1 VRVTAESLLPFFGYV
16 GTAASATVAAA
27 VLASL
32 HRARPR
38 PWLRSW
44 TWSWLFLTFHSLA
57 SAVAYLAARSGVPAQ
72 PRVALASLAAM
83 AGFAQ
88 LVFLLAG
95 TREIATGVLIP
106 RTRLVPV
113 LALTSVAAVLAAL
126 PGSSDPSAAFLRYA
140 LRFGLRS
147 LTAGLV
153 FLLAALLLWRGLQA
167 SPSLGRSLV
176 TGSLAFTG
184 IHHLHYLLVG
194 MGGFSSGIRHPLLT
208 LLSSLDVLLAVVTV
222 LGIVILLLEAERNA
236 AVAAAAQLE
245 HLAGHDALTGLP
257 NRLMLLERTTQALRR
272 ASRDRRSV
280 AVLALD
286 VDGFKLLN
294 DSLGH
299 GLGDELLRSIGTR
312 LKGAVRETDTV
323 ARLSGD
329 EFGLLLEV
337 RDSDEASAVVEKIR
351 AAAGRPFILQGR
363 KVHVTMSGGIAVS
376 PAHGEVPEALLAAAD
391 IASARAREDG
401 RDTIRL
407 FDPSLNEAA
416 RKTVALDGAL
426 RKALVD
432 GELHLVY
439 QPLVS
444 VPTGRI
450 EGFEALLRWE
460 SAELGNV
467 PPSDFI
473 HLAEASGLIVPIGR
487 WALKTACAQAR
498 EWQKAGTPARVSVN
512 LSAREFRQPDLYLT
526 IRDTIAEAGLHA
538 PLLDLEITERVAM
551 ESPDVS
557 QFVLRELRSLGVSI
571 SVDDFGTGYSSLAYL
586 RSFPIDTL
594 KIDGS
599 FIQAMAGDPQS
610 AAIVRSIIDLAHNL
624 KLGTVAEW
632 VETEEQLAL
641 LRRAACDRI
650 QGFLVSRP
658 LPAAEAT
665 RLLLD
670 ERRADRASGGSV
682 A

>member
-1 VRVTAESLLPFFGYV
+1 VTAESLLPFFGYV
-16 GTAASATVAAA
+16 GTSASAAVAAA

-32 HRARPR
+32 HRARQR
-38 PWLRSW
+38 PWLQSW
-44 TWSWLFLTFHSLA
+44 SWSWLFLTFHSLI
-57 SAVAYLAARSGVPAQ
+57 SSVAYLAARSGVPAQ
-72 PRVALASLAAM
+72 PRIALASLAA
-83 AGFAQ
+83 ATGFAQ

-95 TREIATGVLIP
+95 TREIATGVLVP
-106 RTRLVPV
+106 RARLVPA
-113 LALTSVAAVLAAL
+113 LAVASAAAVLMAL
-126 PGSSDPSAAFLRYA
+126 PGSSDPSAAFLRYT
-140 LRFGLRS
+140 LRFGVRS
-147 LTAGLV
+147 LTAGVAFLV
-153 FLLAALLLWRGLQA
+153 AAFLVSRSLRA
-167 SPSLGRSLV
+167 SPSLGRRLV
-176 TGSLAFTG
+176 AGSLAVTG
-184 IHHLHYLLVG
+184 LHHLHYLFIGLV
-194 MGGFSSGIRHPLLT
+194 GFSSGTRHPLLT
-208 LLSSLDVLLAVVTV
+208 LLGSLDVLLAVVTV

-245 HLAGHDALTGLP
+245 HMAGHDALTGLP
-257 NRLMLLERTTQALRR
+257 NRLMLLERTAQALRR

-299 GLGDELLRSIGTR
+299 GLGDELLRSVGTR
-312 LKGAVRETDTV
+312 LRGAVRETDTV

-337 RDSDEASAVVEKIR
+337 RDADEAAVVVEKVR
-351 AAAGRPFILQGR
+351 AATGRPFILHGR
-363 KVHVTMSGGIAVS
+363 EVHVTMSGGLAVS
-376 PAHGEVPEALLAAAD
+376 PRHGESPEVLLAAAD

-401 RDTIRL
+401 RGTLRV
-407 FDPSLNEAA
+407 FDPSLNEVAC
-416 RKTVALDGAL
+416 KMVALEAAI

-432 GELHLVY
+432 GELHLCY
-439 QPLVS
+439 QPIVT
-444 VPTGRI
+444 VPTRRI

-460 SAELGNV
+460 SAELGPV

-473 HLAEASGLIVPIGR
+473 HLAEANGLIVPIGR
-487 WALKTACAQAR
+487 WALKTACSQAR

-526 IRDTIAEAGLHA
+526 VRDTLSETGLHA

-571 SVDDFGTGYSSLAYL
+571 SLDDFGTGYSSLAYL

-599 FIQAMAGDPQS
+599 FIQAMVNDPQS
-610 AAIVRSIIDLAHNL
+610 AAIVRSVIDLAHNL
-624 KLGTVAEW
+624 KLATVAEG
-632 VETEEQLAL
+632 VETEEQASL
-641 LRRAACDRI
+641 LRRAECDRI
-650 QGFLVSRP
+650 QGYVVSRP

-665 RLLLD
+665 RLLRD
-670 ERRADRASGGSV
+670 ERRAAQASGGSV

>member
-1 VRVTAESLLPFFGYV
+1 MTAESLLPFYGYV
-16 GTAASATVAAA
+16 GTAASAAIAAA

-32 HRARPR
+32 HRSRQR

-44 TWSWLFLTFHSLA
+44 SWSWLFLTFHSLL
-57 SAVAYLAARSGVPAQ
+57 SAAAYIAARTGVGAQ
-72 PRVALASLAAM
+72 PRVALASLAAI

-88 LVFLLAG
+88 LVFLLSGA
-95 TREIATGVLIP
+95 REAATGMLFP
-106 RTRLVPV
+106 RARLAPV
-113 LALTSVAAVLAAL
+113 LAAASVVAILMAL
-126 PGSSDPSAAFLRYA
+126 PGSSDPSAAFLRYT
-140 LRFGLRS
+140 LRFGVRS
-147 LTAGLV
+147 LTAGVV
-153 FLLAALLLWRGLQA
+153 FLVAALIVWRGLGA
-167 SPSLGRSLV
+167 APSLGRSLV
-176 TGSLAFTG
+176 TGSLAVTG
-184 IHHLHYLLVG
+184 VHYLHYLVVG
-194 MGGFSSGIRHPLLT
+194 VGGFASGTRSPLLT
-208 LLSSLDVLLAVVTV
+208 LLSSVDVLLAVVTV

-245 HLAGHDALTGLP
+245 HMAGHDALTGLP
-257 NRLMLLERTTQALRR
+257 NRLMLLERTAQALRR

-280 AVLALD
+280 AVLSLD
-286 VDGFKLLN
+286 IDAFKLLN

-299 GLGDELLRSIGTR
+299 GLGDELLRSVGTR

-337 RDSDEASAVVEKIR
+337 RDAEEAEVVVEKLR
-351 AAAGRPFILQGR
+351 AAARRPFVLHGR
-363 KVHVTMSGGIAVS
+363 EIHVTMSGGLAIS
-376 PAHGEVPEALLAAAD
+376 PRHAETPEALLAAAD

-401 RDTIRL
+401 RDTVRT
-407 FDPSLNEAA
+407 FDSSMNEAA
-416 RKTVALDGAL
+416 RKTVALEGAI

-432 GELHLVY
+432 GELRLCY

-444 VPTGRI
+444 VATGRI

-473 HLAEASGLIVPIGR
+473 HLAEANGLIVPIGR
-487 WALKTACAQAR
+487 WALRSACAQAR

-526 IRDTIAEAGLHA
+526 VRNTLSETGLPA
-538 PLLDLEITERVAM
+538 QLLDLEITERVAM

-571 SVDDFGTGYSSLAYL
+571 SIDDFGTGYSSLAYL

-599 FIQAMAGDPQS
+599 FIQAMVGDPQS
-610 AAIVRSIIDLAHNL
+610 AAIVRSVIDLAHHL
-624 KLGTVAEW
+624 KLGTVAEG
-632 VETEEQLAL
+632 VETEEQAAV
-641 LRRAACDRI
+641 LRRASCDRI
-650 QGFLVSRP
+650 QGYLISRP
-658 LPAAEAT
+658 LPAPEAT
-665 RLLLD
+665 RLLRED
-670 ERRADRASGGSV
+670 HRAARAAAGSV

>member
-1 VRVTAESLLPFFGYV
+1 VTAESLLPFFGYV
-16 GTAASATVAAA
+16 GTAASAAVAAA

-32 HRARPR
+32 HRARQR

-44 TWSWLFLTFHSLA
+44 SWSWLFLTYHSLL
-57 SAVAYLAARSGVPAQ
+57 SAAAYFAARTGVPAQ
-72 PRVALASLAAM
+72 PRVVLASLAAM

-88 LVFLLAG
+88 LVYLLSG
-95 TREIATGVLIP
+95 TREVATGVLFP
-106 RTRLVPV
+106 RIRLAPV
-113 LALTSVAAVLAAL
+113 LAVTSVAAVLMAL

-140 LRFGLRS
+140 LRFGVRS
-147 LTAGLV
+147 LSAGVV
-153 FLLAALLLWRGLQA
+153 FLVAALLLWRGLQA
-167 SPSLGRSLV
+167 TPSLGRSLV
-176 TGSLAFTG
+176 AGSLAVTG
-184 IHHLHYLLVG
+184 LHYLHYLVVG
-194 MGGFSSGIRHPLLT
+194 IGGFSSGTRHPLLS

-245 HLAGHDALTGLP
+245 HMAGHDALTGLP
-257 NRLMLLERTTQALRR
+257 NRLMLLERTAQALRR
-272 ASRDRRSV
+272 ASRDHRSV

-299 GLGDELLRSIGTR
+299 GLGDELLRSVGTR

-337 RDSDEASAVVEKIR
+337 RDSDEAVVVVEKIR
-351 AAAGRPFILQGR
+351 VATGRPFVLHGR
-363 KVHVTMSGGIAVS
+363 EVHVTFSGGLAIS
-376 PAHGEVPEALLAAAD
+376 TRHGEAPEALLAAAD

-401 RDTIRL
+401 RDTVRT
-407 FDPSLNEAA
+407 FDPSLNEKA
-416 RKTVALDGAL
+416 RKTVALEGAI
-426 RKALVD
+426 RKALTD
-432 GELHLVY
+432 GELRLFY
-439 QPLVS
+439 QPIIS

-460 SAELGNV
+460 SAELGQV

-473 HLAEASGLIVPIGR
+473 HLAEANGLIVPIGR
-487 WALKTACAQAR
+487 WALKTACSQAR

-526 IRDTIAEAGLHA
+526 VRDTIAETGLHA

-557 QFVLRELRSLGVSI
+557 QFVLRELRSLGVTI

-586 RSFPIDTL
+586 RSFPIDAL

-599 FIQAMAGDPQS
+599 FIQAMVNDPQS
-610 AAIVRSIIDLAHNL
+610 AAIVRSVIDLAHNL
-624 KLGTVAEW
+624 KLTTVAEG

-650 QGFLVSRP
+650 QGYVVSRP

-665 RLLLD
+665 RLLRD
-670 ERRADRASGGSV
+670 ERRASSATSASV

>member
-1 VRVTAESLLPFFGYV
+1 MTAESLLPFYGYV
-16 GTAASATVAAA
+16 GTAASAAIAAA

-32 HRARPR
+32 HRARQR

-44 TWSWLFLTFHSLA
+44 SWSWLFLTFHSLL
-57 SAVAYLAARSGVPAQ
+57 SAAAYIAARTGVPAE
-72 PRVALASLAAM
+72 PRIALASLAAI

-88 LVFLLAG
+88 LVFLLSGA
-95 TREIATGVLIP
+95 REVATGTLFP
-106 RTRLVPV
+106 RARLATV
-113 LALTSVAAVLAAL
+113 LAAASVAAILMAL
-126 PGSSDPSAAFLRYA
+126 PGSSDPSAAFLRYT
-140 LRFGLRS
+140 LRFGVRS
-147 LTAGLV
+147 LTAGVV
-153 FLLAALLLWRGLQA
+153 FLAAALVVWRGLGT
-167 SPSLGRSLV
+167 SRSLGRSLV
-176 TGSLAFTG
+176 AGSLAVTG
-184 IHHLHYLLVG
+184 VHYLNYLYVG
-194 MGGFSSGIRHPLLT
+194 VGGFSSGARSPLLT
-208 LLSSLDVLLAVVTV
+208 LLSSVDVLLAVVTV

-245 HLAGHDALTGLP
+245 HMAGHDALTGLP
-257 NRLMLLERTTQALRR
+257 NRLMLLERTAQALRR

-280 AVLALD
+280 ANLTLD
-286 VDGFKLLN
+286 IDGFKLLN

-299 GLGDELLRSIGTR
+299 GLGDELLRSVGTR

-337 RDSDEASAVVEKIR
+337 RDAKEADVVVEKLR
-351 AAAGRPFILQGR
+351 AAVRRPFALHGR
-363 KVHVTMSGGIAVS
+363 EIHLSMSGGLAIS
-376 PAHGEVPEALLAAAD
+376 PRHGETPEALLTAAD
-391 IASARAREDG
+391 IASARARDDG
-401 RDTIRL
+401 RDTVRT
-407 FDPSLNEAA
+407 FDSSLNEVA
-416 RKTVALDGAL
+416 RKTVALEGAI

-432 GELHLVY
+432 GEFHLCY

-460 SAELGNV
+460 SAELGDV

-473 HLAEASGLIVPIGR
+473 HLAEANGLIVPIGR
-487 WALKTACAQAR
+487 WALRTACAQAR

-526 IRDTIAEAGLHA
+526 VRDTLSETGLPA

-599 FIQAMAGDPQS
+599 FIQAMVADPQS
-610 AAIVRSIIDLAHNL
+610 AAIVRSVIDLAHHL
-624 KLGTVAEW
+624 KLGTVAEG
-632 VETEEQLAL
+632 VETEEQAEI
-641 LRRAACDRI
+641 LRRASCDRI
-650 QGFLVSRP
+650 QGYLVSRP
-658 LPAAEAT
+658 CPPAAAT
-665 RLLLD
+665 LLLR
-670 ERRADRASGGSV
+670 EDRQAAHAAAGSV